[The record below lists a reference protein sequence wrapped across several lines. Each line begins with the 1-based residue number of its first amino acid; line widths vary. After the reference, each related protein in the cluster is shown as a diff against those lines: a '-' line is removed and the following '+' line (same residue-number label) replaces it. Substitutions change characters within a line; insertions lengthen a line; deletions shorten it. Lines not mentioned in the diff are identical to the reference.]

1 MATTATVTLA
11 SDISASY
18 SGYSKTM
25 TLTKADTVEINEL
38 SEDEN
43 GIRNDVMFEKYLLL
57 KGMKDPELESIE
69 DVEKFYSKA
78 TPQIIDQ
85 ILLGVYKCM
94 AWTKEDQASVAEQF
108 PEQ

>member
-1 MATTATVTLA
+1 MNKTLQKMNSVIYKTGKNYLDAVSIVATSKCYDHAVKFVSEILA
-11 SDISASY
+11 DNN
-18 SGYSKTM
+18 KT
-25 TLTKADTVEINEL
+25 
-38 SEDEN
+38 
-43 GIRNDVMFEKYLLL
+43 DVNIIVKCAL
-57 KGMKDPELESIE
+57 E
-69 DVEKFYSKA
+69 DVEKFYSNA